1 LPSASVFLLLLCNDR
16 EVLGPW
22 VNRTWLN
29 VVAALIVGTLLLLSG
44 ILMATTLFPH
54 LNVVEV
60 TGYLA
65 GSLVVLAALAAI
77 VLRAM
82 ARRHPSPAPRP
93 LPAEVDRT
101 AWRMPPL
108 TLLQPVTWSAGTRLG
123 MIGLRSYL
131 VLGAVL
137 LIVKA
142 IQISRGG

>member
-1 LPSASVFLLLLCNDR
+1 
-16 EVLGPW
+16 
-22 VNRTWLN
+22 VNRAWLN
-29 VVAALIVGTLLLLSG
+29 VVAAVIVGTLLLLSG

-65 GSLVVLAALAAI
+65 GSLVVLAALAVL

-82 ARRHPSPAPRP
+82 ARRHPAPAPP
-93 LPAEVDRT
+93 TLPAGVDRT

-137 LIVKA
+137 LVVKA
-142 IQISRGG
+142 IQISRG